1 MILSNSEENCA
12 QYKANMMENKINLIK
27 FKFTM
32 SCISAVTK
40 PAYGSPF
47 KLVNVKTI
55 AFLYLDVSMPV
66 AAAPSPVET
75 DFSVNDLSNAC
86 WMRAT

>member
-1 MILSNSEENCA
+1 MI
-12 QYKANMMENKINLIK
+12 MK

-32 SCISAVTK
+32 SCISAIAK
-40 PAYGSPF
+40 PAYGGPF

-66 AAAPSPVET
+66 AAAHSPVET
-75 DFSVNDLSNAC
+75 DFAFNDLSNAC